1 MDWRVQSVIRLM
13 KENLSRDLSLG
24 EMSSSVNLSPWR
36 LCHLFKSETGV
47 PPLQYLRALRLRR
60 AGELLET
67 TFLSVKEV
75 MNAVGFRDGSHF
87 VRDFK
92 RAYGVTPIRHR
103 AIHRSAAF
111 AVQQEP
117 LLNSKRC

>member
-13 KENLSRDLSLG
+13 QEDLSRELSLG
-24 EMSSSVNLSPWR
+24 EMSRSVNLSPWR
-36 LCHLFKSETGV
+36 LCHLFKTETGV
-47 PPLQYLRALRLRR
+47 PPLQYLRALRLRK
-60 AGELLET
+60 AGDLLGT

-92 RAYGVTPIRHR
+92 RTYGVTPVRHR
-103 AIHRSAAF
+103 EHCRGLAF
-111 AVQQEP
+111 GVQQEP
-117 LLNSKRC
+117 LVNSKQC